1 MKTISWRPVAS
12 LATLQARAKL
22 LADVR
27 RFFFERGV
35 LEVEVPVL
43 AETTATDLHIDSFR
57 VESDGMQGF
66 LQTSPE
72 FFMKR
77 LLAAGSG
84 PIYSL
89 GKVFRAGEQGRRH
102 NIEFTMLEWYR
113 PDWDARQLM
122 AEVAELVVG
131 LMPGDVPVAY
141 LDYGQQFEA
150 CTGLNPHLAELSQ
163 VQSLASRLSGGN
175 FSNQGRATCLDLIFS
190 QMVEPSL
197 PLGLVFVNDFPA
209 CQAALARLEKNA
221 DGTLVARRFEAF
233 LNRVELA
240 NGYFELT
247 DSVEQRS
254 RFLADNALR
263 KAAGKR
269 ELPVDEQLLA
279 ALASGMPCC
288 AGVALGIDRLL
299 MQMLGLTNI
308 AEVLGFPF
316 RNNA

>member
-1 MKTISWRPVAS
+1 MEDIPWRPVAS
-12 LATLQARAKL
+12 LETLRARATL
-22 LADVR
+22 LADIR
-27 RFFFERGV
+27 QFFSERDV

-43 AETTATDLHIDSFR
+43 AETTATDLHIDSFS
-57 VESDGMQGF
+57 VDGGGVQGF

-84 PIYSL
+84 AIYSL

-102 NIEFTMLEWYR
+102 NIEFTLLEWYR
-113 PDWDARQLM
+113 PGWDAGQLM

-131 LMPGDVPVAY
+131 LMSGDMPVSY
-141 LDYGQQFEA
+141 LDYGQQFEINA
-150 CTGLNPHLAELSQ
+150 GLNPHLADLSQ
-163 VQSLASRLSGGN
+163 IQSLASRLSGAN
-175 FSNQGRATCLDLIFS
+175 FGDQGRATCLDLIFS
-190 QMVEPSL
+190 LRVEPSL
-197 PLGLVFVNDFPA
+197 PDGLVFINDFPA

-263 KAAGKR
+263 KAAGKS
-269 ELPVDEQLLA
+269 ELPVDKKLLA
-279 ALASGMPCC
+279 ALAAGMPSA
-288 AGVALGIDRLL
+288 AGVALGVDRLL
-299 MQMLGLTNI
+299 MQKLGINDI
-308 AEVLGFPF
+308 AGVLAFPF
-316 RNNA
+316 RNNV